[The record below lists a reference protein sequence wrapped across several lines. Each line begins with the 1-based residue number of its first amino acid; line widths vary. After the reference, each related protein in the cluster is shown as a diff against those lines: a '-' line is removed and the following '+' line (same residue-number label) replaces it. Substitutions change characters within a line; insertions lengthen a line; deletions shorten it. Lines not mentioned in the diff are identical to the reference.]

1 MAPQGGV
8 QFVGGGRQVGP
19 QLRQNVVRVAEA
31 RAPHVPHRAAAVA
44 LRLGLGLGNVELVAV
59 MVVDDFIV

>member
-8 QFVGGGRQVGP
+8 QLVGGGRQVGP

-44 LRLGLGLGNVELVAV
+44 LRLGLGNVELVAV
-59 MVVDDFIV
+59 MVVDDFTV